1 MDTPENGIMLVS
13 GVEEGVY
20 IWRAEL
26 MVKRVLA
33 AGCIAVLYLNVEL
46 WAVSAQM
53 SPQDGGSRLQGD
65 HEAAEAASPLKSV
78 AASERK
84 EAVDKWQRRQV
95 DWRAGG
101 NRRIKAIRFPSGR
114 TPPIGPKAQRKPSN
128 PPEGNDIKIAASS
141 EPTASVRALAAAASA
156 DIHIEAP
163 PVSGFVP
170 HIVVAV
176 TDKASTDDDWVA
188 QTHSSVVGRYL
199 TDRPEADYVLGLF
212 DTGAGAHVMGYAP
225 AQRTGII
232 ATDRV
237 TDNQVELS
245 GATNSIFASV
255 SYPLALFVD
264 GLAALDPNGMLSD
277 DSRMVGQSNVAIVV
291 GDEPPSGRPDLPTA
305 IGSPLS
311 VNFVTT
317 ILNDRQIAVTYDGN
331 EYVGPDMRFYDFGD
345 SRIPEYAGYIP
356 LNLIP
361 AGGMNIQYVPDYEA
375 IFELIFEP
383 GQPSIIVGVSAQS
396 LFFVDS
402 VDLHHGIR
410 SALDKRRFMLDT
422 GAQVTVIGSG
432 IGSRLGLNPAQ
443 PDFEVEI
450 TDVTGETTIQPAFF
464 LDSLEIPALGGWI
477 SYSDVP
483 VVLMDIGSPEGGY
496 LEGIIGMNLFVE
508 FNLVL
513 RGGGLLG
520 QDVPSLE
527 FKRIALPPVGDI
539 APGLGDGR
547 VDALD
552 LAVLAGAWLSTSND
566 AGWNP
571 RADLAPRQLPDGI
584 VDNDDLTIFAAHWR
598 EAMPASVASE

>member
-1 MDTPENGIMLVS
+1 
-13 GVEEGVY
+13 
-20 IWRAEL
+20 
-26 MVKRVLA
+26 MVKRVLLI
-33 AGCIAVLYLNVEL
+33 AGCIIVFHFNVGSCV
-46 WAVSAQM
+46 VSAQM
-53 SPQDGGSRLQGD
+53 SPEDGGSRLQGK
-65 HEAAEAASPLKSV
+65 HEADPADTSLKPIVISEAKG
-78 AASERK
+78 
-84 EAVDKWQRRQV
+84 AVDGWQRRQV
-95 DWRAGG
+95 DWRAGS
-101 NRRIKAIRFPSGR
+101 NRRIRAIRFPSGR

-128 PPEGNDIKIAASS
+128 PPERDDIKIAASS
-141 EPTASVRALAAAASA
+141 EPTASIRALAAATSA
-156 DIHIEAP
+156 DIHIETP

-188 QTHSSVVGRYL
+188 QTHDSVVGRYL
-199 TDRPEADYVLGLF
+199 TDRPEVSYALGLL
-212 DTGAGAHVMGYAP
+212 DTGAGVHVMGYA
-225 AQRTGII
+225 AAERTGIF
-232 ATDRV
+232 AADRV
-237 TDNQVELS
+237 TDNQVELL
-245 GATNSIFASV
+245 GATDSIFASV

-264 GLAALDPNGMLSD
+264 GLASLDPNGMLLD

-291 GDEPPSGRPDLPTA
+291 GEEPPAGRPDLPTA
-305 IGSPLS
+305 IGPPLS

-331 EYVGPDMRFYDFGD
+331 EYIGPDIRFYDFAD

-356 LNLIP
+356 LSLIP
-361 AGGMNIQYVPDYEA
+361 AGGMNIQYFPDLEA
-375 IFELIFEP
+375 ILEFIFEP
-383 GQPSIIVGVSAQS
+383 GQPSNIVGVSAQS

-402 VDLHHGIR
+402 VDLHNGIR

-483 VVLMDIGSPEGGY
+483 VVLMDISSPEGGY

-527 FKRIALPPVGDI
+527 FERIALPPVGDI
-539 APGLGDGR
+539 APGLGDGK

-552 LAVLAGAWLSTSND
+552 LAVLAAAWLSASND

-571 RADLAPRQLPDGI
+571 RADLAPRQLPDGV
-584 VDNDDLTIFAAHWR
+584 VDNDDLTVFAAHWR
-598 EAMPASVASE
+598 EAMAASAASE